1 VFLAGEG
8 TLDELFATGAPFT
21 VLAWVLAHGSSD
33 AIPVTAQARSIV
45 RIEQV
50 AGSSARGQGS

>member
-1 VFLAGEG
+1 MFLAREG

-33 AIPVTAQARSIV
+33 ASPVTAQAR
-45 RIEQV
+45 E
-50 AGSSARGQGS
+50 RGQGS